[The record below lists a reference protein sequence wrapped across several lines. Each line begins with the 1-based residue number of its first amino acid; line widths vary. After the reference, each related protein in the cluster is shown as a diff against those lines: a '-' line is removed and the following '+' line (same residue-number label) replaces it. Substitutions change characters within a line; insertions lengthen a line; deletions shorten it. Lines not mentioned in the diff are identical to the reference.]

1 MFNNINT
8 TELMELVE
16 KGQAKVIDCREAYEY
31 EEGHIP
37 GAILM
42 PTSDF
47 LAHINLI
54 NKTEH
59 YYVIC
64 LTGARSQM
72 VSKFLG
78 QQGFKVS
85 NVVGGMISYRGQLE
99 Y

>member
-1 MFNNINT
+1 MFNNVNT
-8 TELMELVE
+8 TELMALIE
-16 KGQAKVIDCREAYEY
+16 KGQVKVIDCREAYEY

-72 VSKFLG
+72 VSKFLD
-78 QQGFKVS
+78 QQGYKVS

>member
-8 TELMELVE
+8 AQLMELVE
-16 KGQAKVIDCREAYEY
+16 KGQAKVIDCREEYEY

-47 LAHINLI
+47 LSHINLI

-64 LTGARSQM
+64 LTGGRSQM
-72 VSKFLG
+72 VAKYLE
-78 QQGFKVS
+78 QQGYKVS

>member
-8 TELMELVE
+8 TQLMDLVE
-16 KGQAKVIDCREAYEY
+16 KGQAKVIDCREEYEY

-72 VSKFLG
+72 VSRYLD
-78 QQGFKVS
+78 QQGYKVS

>member
-1 MFNNINT
+1 MFNNVNT
-8 TELMELVE
+8 TELMGLIE

-47 LAHINLI
+47 LAHINQI

-72 VSKFLG
+72 VSKFLD
-78 QQGFKVS
+78 QQGYKVS